1 MAPSELLESVLGVGY
16 ILCHL
21 FHAGALPSMATKSL
35 IVRMMAM
42 TVSHVYCPFTFS
54 GQLTDC
60 QVVSDCV
67 GNQNSPAPVLHM
79 SRLEGKVVCFD
90 LFV

>member
-21 FHAGALPSMATKSL
+21 FHAGVLPSMATKSL

-42 TVSHVYCPFTFS
+42 AVSHVYCPFTFS
-54 GQLTDC
+54 GQAHRLPDC
-60 QVVSDCV
+60 LRLRREPEQFGPCI
-67 GNQNSPAPVLHM
+67 VL
-79 SRLEGKVVCFD
+79 EQT
-90 LFV
+90 